1 MNKANLLAALGP
13 LAEVYQDPAVM
24 DVLVDSPERVLVE
37 RHGCLEETG
46 IRFDSAEAL
55 NATIQALLEEV
66 NIPPAAESIID
77 TRLPDGTRMLAVL
90 PPVAI
95 QGPCLVLRKLVTPS
109 MDWDKLVQLGSITPE
124 ALACLKSALQ
134 ARRSILVAGNASSG
148 KTTMMNL
155 IAESVPPEERVVVVQ
170 TNYELQVR
178 HPRAVFL
185 GTGEVTGQ
193 EATHLISTAAKM
205 RPDWLVIG
213 ELMGSEAMRAVEV
226 LSRGHS
232 GILNIHANSAE
243 DSLARL
249 ETLCLMANLGLGLG
263 EIRALIT
270 SALHMVIYQQFMP
283 DKRRRVYQMVELRGL
298 DNGRYVLDPLFRFNL
313 VADNLEAAQR
323 PSWQR

>member
-1 MNKANLLAALGP
+1 
-13 LAEVYQDPAVM
+13 
-24 DVLVDSPERVLVE
+24 
-37 RHGCLEETG
+37 
-46 IRFDSAEAL
+46 
-55 NATIQALLEEV
+55 
-66 NIPPAAESIID
+66 
-77 TRLPDGTRMLAVL
+77 
-90 PPVAI
+90 
-95 QGPCLVLRKLVTPS
+95 
-109 MDWDKLVQLGSITPE
+109 
-124 ALACLKSALQ
+124 
-134 ARRSILVAGNASSG
+134 
-148 KTTMMNL
+148 
-155 IAESVPPEERVVVVQ
+155 VPPEERVVVVQ